1 VAVSTDATRD
11 LLNID
16 VKLQQACSTFHMLR
30 THWAKCGPHA
40 GNMQLN
46 TQKD

>member
-1 VAVSTDATRD
+1 VAVSTDATTD

-30 THWAKCGPHA
+30 AHIGQNVVRMRATC
-40 GNMQLN
+40 N
-46 TQKD
+46 